1 MCEESC
7 GLVVVR
13 MDGVGRNMNAV
24 DDDFGDPEGVTDA
37 GKAWLSSLPALVRV
51 RGGLR
56 YHL

>member
-7 GLVVVR
+7 GLVVVG

-24 DDDFGDPEGVTDA
+24 DDDFGDPEGVSDA

-51 RGGLR
+51 RGGLCYR
-56 YHL
+56 L

>member
-1 MCEESC
+1 
-7 GLVVVR
+7 
-13 MDGVGRNMNAV
+13 MDDVGFYMNAV
-24 DDDFGDPEGVTDA
+24 DDDFSGPEGVTDA